1 MLRIPS
7 SDSYRSLNLSHAVT
21 LVLYALFV
29 NKDFKPKHRRNMGK
43 IEKEKL
49 FDYFAQLLENI
60 NYPQHKKEKT
70 KIFTIKTQVGKEQ
83 NTADMINSRATKS
96 KIKIPSILV
105 TPDLRGYLFLEAY
118 DKERIKEMIKT
129 ISYARNILEGDIPIE
144 QIKHFLVPASAV
156 AKIAE
161 GDVVEMVS
169 GPFRGETAKVTH
181 IDDTK
186 EEITV
191 ELFESVVPIPI
202 TVRGEQVRV
211 IKRKEDEK
219 KKEEKKE

>member
-1 MLRIPS
+1 MENDKIIEPV
-7 SDSYRSLNLSHAVT
+7 DEE
-21 LVLYALFV
+21 
-29 NKDFKPKHRRNMGK
+29 KPK
-43 IEKEKL
+43 IL
-49 FDYFAQLLENI
+49 
-60 NYPQHKKEKT
+60 
-70 KIFTIKTQVGKEQ
+70 TIKTQVGKEQ
-83 NTADMINSRATKS
+83 NTADLINSRASKS

-105 TPDLRGYLFLEAY
+105 TPELRGYIFIESY
-118 DKERIKEMIKT
+118 DRERIKDMVKT
-129 ISYARNILEGDIPIE
+129 ISYARNLLDGDIPVDQIE
-144 QIKHFLVPASAV
+144 HFLIPASAV

-211 IKRKEDEK
+211 IKRKEE
-219 KKEEKKE
+219 EEKKQQET

>member
-1 MLRIPS
+1 MES
-7 SDSYRSLNLSHAVT
+7 SNSEEIVQES
-21 LVLYALFV
+21 
-29 NKDFKPKHRRNMGK
+29 
-43 IEKEKL
+43 
-49 FDYFAQLLENI
+49 
-60 NYPQHKKEKT
+60 T

-83 NTADMINSRATKS
+83 NTADLINSRAGKS
-96 KIKIPSILV
+96 KIKISSILV
-105 TPDLRGYLFLEAY
+105 TPELRGYIFLESY
-118 DKERIKEMIKT
+118 DKERIRDMIKT
-129 ISYARNILEGDIPIE
+129 VSYARNMLEGDIPID
-144 QIKHFLVPASAV
+144 QIQHFLVPASAV

-161 GDVVEMVS
+161 GDVVEMVA

-211 IKRKEDEK
+211 IKRKE
-219 KKEEKKE
+219 EEKKESEKEKGE

>member
-1 MLRIPS
+1 MQ
-7 SDSYRSLNLSHAVT
+7 NT
-21 LVLYALFV
+21 
-29 NKDFKPKHRRNMGK
+29 DFEEPA
-43 IEKEKL
+43 E
-49 FDYFAQLLENI
+49 
-60 NYPQHKKEKT
+60 EKT

-83 NTADMINSRATKS
+83 NTADLINSRAGKS
-96 KIKIPSILV
+96 KVKIPSILV
-105 TPDLRGYLFLEAY
+105 TPELRGYIFVEAY
-118 DKERIKEMIKT
+118 DKERIHDMIKT
-129 ISYARNILEGDIPIE
+129 ISYARNMLEGDIPID
-144 QIKHFLVPASAV
+144 QIEHFLVPASAV

-161 GDVVEMVS
+161 GDVVEMIS

-211 IKRKEDEK
+211 IKRKEE
-219 KKEEKKE
+219 KKEEKEE

>member
-1 MLRIPS
+1 MEK
-7 SDSYRSLNLSHAVT
+7 T
-21 LVLYALFV
+21 
-29 NKDFKPKHRRNMGK
+29 DFEETSAK
-43 IEKEKL
+43 
-49 FDYFAQLLENI
+49 
-60 NYPQHKKEKT
+60 KT
-70 KIFTIKTQVGKEQ
+70 KIFSIKTQVGKEQ
-83 NTADMINSRATKS
+83 NTADLIHSRAK
-96 KIKIPSILV
+96 KQKLDIPSILI
-105 TPDLRGYLFLEAY
+105 TPELRGYIFLEGFE
-118 DKERIKEMIKT
+118 KERIKDMIKT
-129 ISYARNILEGDIPIE
+129 ISYARNMLEGDIPLSQIE
-144 QIKHFLVPASAV
+144 HFLVPASAV

-211 IKRKEDEK
+211 VKRKEED
-219 KKEEKKE
+219 EEKEK

>member
-1 MLRIPS
+1 MQ
-7 SDSYRSLNLSHAVT
+7 NT
-21 LVLYALFV
+21 
-29 NKDFKPKHRRNMGK
+29 DFEEE
-43 IEKEKL
+43 I
-49 FDYFAQLLENI
+49 
-60 NYPQHKKEKT
+60 EKT

-83 NTADMINSRATKS
+83 NAAILINSRADKS
-96 KIKIPSILV
+96 KVKIPSILV
-105 TPDLRGYLFLEAY
+105 TPELRGYIFLESY
-118 DKERIKEMIKT
+118 EKERISDMVKT
-129 ISYARNILEGDIPIE
+129 VSYARNLLEGDIPIE
-144 QIKHFLVPASAV
+144 QIEHFLVPASSV

-161 GDVVEMVS
+161 GDVVEMVA

-211 IKRKEDEK
+211 IKRKE
-219 KKEEKKE
+219 EEKENQEK